1 MGGQPNITVPRT
13 FVRPDRFIDYQNE
26 RCLGNTCTNNRCTI
40 DPTRNAAYET
50 KRASLFNTTVRTDNR
65 PEVSH
70 SDVEWRAVQQQ
81 WAAVKATD
89 LPAHSPRPQDLSEC
103 KVPEEVVESARA
115 NVKNTENPDFFDH
128 YIQLGEWLHLTM
140 TKKKV
145 QFQDKKKHS
154 PQIRFR
160 LFVVSIWIKRK

>member
-81 WAAVKATD
+81 WVAVKATD
-89 LPAHSPRPQDLSEC
+89 LLPIHPVRRDLSEC
-103 KVPEEVVESARA
+103 KVPEESW
-115 NVKNTENPDFFDH
+115 N
-128 YIQLGEWLHLTM
+128 
-140 TKKKV
+140 
-145 QFQDKKKHS
+145 
-154 PQIRFR
+154 
-160 LFVVSIWIKRK
+160 